1 MIITGSVRKT
11 MSKFIKMQ
19 ENDHVFIFLAGLNKE
34 LNEVRD
40 RVLGPTIREIF
51 SEIKGGG

>member
-34 LNEVRD
+34 LDEVRG